1 MSNPEGNS
9 NDYHP
14 FVNHQ
19 FFSHFTESVNGAT
32 TIRAFGLTEHFI
44 SESESKVGAMVGIDY
59 YSFAAGRWFSIRID
73 GLGNLL
79 IFFATLFAIINRET
93 LSPGLAGL
101 SISNAMTITGTL
113 NVIVNVLVRIENDSV
128 AFERLLEYINGNQH
142 EASWESEMGY
152 EPDQDWPQ
160 EGKIQFLDYNTQ
172 YRPGLELVLKDI
184 TMKIDK
190 ETKIGI
196 CGRTGAGKSSL
207 TMALFRIIEPVSG
220 SIIIDGK
227 DISRIGLHDLRSR
240 LTIIPQDPI
249 LFTGSIRFNLDPTGL
264 QSDQSLWI
272 ALEQSNLKNH
282 IEYLGK
288 GLDYEIAEGGSNF
301 SVGQKQLICLAR
313 AILRKTKILVLDE
326 ATAAIDMETDNLI
339 QNAIRLAFND
349 CTVITIAHRLNT
361 IQDSDAIAVL
371 SNGKLIEYDNPSILL
386 NQNNSAFKSMFDDSL
401 IPS

>member
-1 MSNPEGNS
+1 ME
-9 NDYHP
+9 
-14 FVNHQ
+14 
-19 FFSHFTESVNGAT
+19 
-32 TIRAFGLTEHFI
+32 
-44 SESESKVGAMVGIDY
+44 
-59 YSFAAGRWFSIRID
+59 
-73 GLGNLL
+73 
-79 IFFATLFAIINRET
+79 
-93 LSPGLAGL
+93 
-101 SISNAMTITGTL
+101 
-113 NVIVNVLVRIENDSV
+113 
-128 AFERLLEYINGNQH
+128 
-142 EASWESEMGY
+142 
-152 EPDQDWPQ
+152 
-160 EGKIQFLDYNTQ
+160 
-172 YRPGLELVLKDI
+172 
-184 TMKIDK
+184 IDK
-190 ETKIGI
+190 ETKVGI

-264 QSDQSLWI
+264 QSDQSLWT

-282 IEYLGK
+282 IESLGK

-326 ATAAIDMETDNLI
+326 ATAAIDMETDDLI
-339 QNAIRLAFND
+339 QNTIRLAFND